1 MNFVLAMK
9 SKEEDE
15 LGIAT
20 PDLVLH
26 DESTQLVIKGEGF
39 MGQYNPLTKA
49 CLEEKLHQ
57 E

>member
-1 MNFVLAMK
+1 MK

>member
-1 MNFVLAMK
+1 MK

-39 MGQYNPLTKA
+39 MGQLYHIMLYTFP
-49 CLEEKLHQ
+49 
-57 E
+57 

>member
-1 MNFVLAMK
+1 MK

-39 MGQYNPLTKA
+39 MGQYNPLSI
-49 CLEEKLHQ
+49 
-57 E
+57 